1 MHTHVSCFDCASSR
15 AVSDVLGNLKGIATE
30 MGGELDRQNKQ
41 LERIDRKADVNVVHL
56 DQANRRIRNQL

>member
-1 MHTHVSCFDCASSR
+1 MTLSVLR
-15 AVSDVLGNLKGIATE
+15 AVSDVLGNLKGIASE

-41 LERIDRKADVNVVHL
+41 LERIDRKADVNVGHL

>member
-1 MHTHVSCFDCASSR
+1 MNKLETSTAP
-15 AVSDVLGNLKGIATE
+15 LKGIATE

-41 LERIDRKADVNVVHL
+41 LDRIDRKADVNVAHL